1 MLAWPS
7 SDDTVLM
14 SVPELSRFTAKLWRL
29 QCHVMRF
36 FYSRQTYPSGEMLSC
51 SAAVGQNEDTLF
63 RIVALFG
70 MADKPQQFIVQWY
83 DNGGMCAPP
92 RAFLLIESHYHAFII
107 HIGERQSRH
116 IAIAQSCEAAEYK
129 CPLHFAMLP
138 L

>member
-1 MLAWPS
+1 MAAAMPRDAFL
-7 SDDTVLM
+7 D
-14 SVPELSRFTAKLWRL
+14 
-29 QCHVMRF
+29 
-36 FYSRQTYPSGEMLSC
+36 SRQTYPSGEMLSC

-70 MADKPQQFIVQWY
+70 MADKPQQLIVQRY

-138 L
+138 PCSGMLQAGQSLWDSEFP

>member
-1 MLAWPS
+1 MPCDA
-7 SDDTVLM
+7 
-14 SVPELSRFTAKLWRL
+14 
-29 QCHVMRF
+29 F

-92 RAFLLIESHYHAFII
+92 RAFLGS
-107 HIGERQSRH
+107 
-116 IAIAQSCEAAEYK
+116 AAK
-129 CPLHFAMLP
+129 GG
-138 L
+138 